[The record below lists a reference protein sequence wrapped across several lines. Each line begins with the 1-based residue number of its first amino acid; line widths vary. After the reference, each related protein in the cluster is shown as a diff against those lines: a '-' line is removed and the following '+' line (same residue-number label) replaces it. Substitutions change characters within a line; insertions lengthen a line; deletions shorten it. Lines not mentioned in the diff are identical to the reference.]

1 MRNLGRGVG
10 VTGSRGVN
18 SGQPPSKFARSH
30 TDLEVYQIAFETA
43 MTIFELSKAFPAEE
57 GYSLTDQI
65 RRSSRAVCA
74 NIAEAWRRRRYEKSF
89 VLRLNDAEA
98 EAAET
103 QTWLEFAVKC
113 GYVESQKA
121 QQLYKTYN
129 NIIGKV
135 ITMINQADSWTL
147 KGKK

>member
-1 MRNLGRGVG
+1 MQ
-10 VTGSRGVN
+10 S
-18 SGQPPSKFARSH
+18 SKKFARSH
-30 TDLEVYQIAFETA
+30 TDLEVYRIAFETA
-43 MTIFELSKAFPAEE
+43 MTIFEISKTFPTEE
-57 GYSLTDQI
+57 RYSLTDQI

-113 GYVESQKA
+113 DYLEREKA
-121 QQLYKTYN
+121 QTLYKTYN
-129 NIIGKV
+129 DIIGKL
-135 ITMINQADSWTL
+135 ITMINHANSWTL
-147 KGKK
+147 KGK